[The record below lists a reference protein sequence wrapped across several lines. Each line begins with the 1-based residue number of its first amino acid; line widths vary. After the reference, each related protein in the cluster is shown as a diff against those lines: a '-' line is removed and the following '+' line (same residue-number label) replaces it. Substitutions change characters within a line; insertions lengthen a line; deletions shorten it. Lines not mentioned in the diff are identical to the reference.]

1 MNVLER
7 KDENCAD
14 VVYNIIE
21 NEMSIN
27 AENIQFYAAHRV
39 GKPRT
44 DDCSKSSQGRL
55 LYASAVKKT
64 ETQSIAQEIESRI
77 HQG

>member
-39 GKPRT
+39 GSGNRERT
-44 DDCSKSSQGRL
+44 TAPNPPKADYYTL
-55 LYASAVKKT
+55 PL
-64 ETQSIAQEIESRI
+64 
-77 HQG
+77 